1 MQGESLEFMNSVPA
15 AAVIQRSQALSGM
28 IGRKASVGGL
38 ESLLSNPKAQPW
50 LGSRVL
56 LD

>member
-1 MQGESLEFMNSVPA
+1 MNSVPA
-15 AAVIQRSQALSGM
+15 AAVIQREQALSGM

-38 ESLLSNPKAQPW
+38 ESLLSNTKAQPW
-50 LGSRVL
+50 AGSGVL